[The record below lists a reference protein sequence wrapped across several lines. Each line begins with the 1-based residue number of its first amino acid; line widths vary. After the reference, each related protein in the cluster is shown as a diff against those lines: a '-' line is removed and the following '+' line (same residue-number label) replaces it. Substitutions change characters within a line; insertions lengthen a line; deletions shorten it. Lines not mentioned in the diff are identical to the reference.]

1 MAVASLIYCL
11 SEFVQEVA
19 NHLSFLYSV
28 LSGLSYTS
36 LCCEKLRFSV
46 NLLDASRK
54 SFYHGVKEMR
64 VCIVHRFSSFMQRT
78 HFIWYTSCD
87 WCYTLWAITDFEVD
101 ILNLFNPILN
111 PILNLLFRRFL
122 RHICLSAGSN
132 LKKFMP
138 TFAINIKF

>member
-11 SEFVQEVA
+11 SEFVQEV
-19 NHLSFLYSV
+19 SFLYSV

-54 SFYHGVKEMR
+54 GFYRGVKEMR

-78 HFIWYTSCD
+78 HS
-87 WCYTLWAITDFEVD
+87 TLYD
-101 ILNLFNPILN
+101 IHPVIGATLYEL
-111 PILNLLFRRFL
+111 
-122 RHICLSAGSN
+122 
-132 LKKFMP
+132 
-138 TFAINIKF
+138 